1 MKNSN
6 TDLFLPMITGTSN
19 EAAGSSTL
27 NNPYK
32 TEWDEQGELNSPLG
46 QSAASVMTDYT
57 PISSVDGP
65 QSIETT
71 QDHDDKLQALTW
83 VPNSSRKKRKSEQID
98 FSQRPDAL
106 FDLAWF
112 GNNNDYGISQSDL
125 KDALSALLGE
135 DYNDNFGEHSKGKQ

>member
-1 MKNSN
+1 MVSL
-6 TDLFLPMITGTSN
+6 TRL
-19 EAAGSSTL
+19 
-27 NNPYK
+27 
-32 TEWDEQGELNSPLG
+32 SPCL
-46 QSAASVMTDYT
+46 
-57 PISSVDGP
+57 I
-65 QSIETT
+65 
-71 QDHDDKLQALTW
+71 DHDDKLQALTW